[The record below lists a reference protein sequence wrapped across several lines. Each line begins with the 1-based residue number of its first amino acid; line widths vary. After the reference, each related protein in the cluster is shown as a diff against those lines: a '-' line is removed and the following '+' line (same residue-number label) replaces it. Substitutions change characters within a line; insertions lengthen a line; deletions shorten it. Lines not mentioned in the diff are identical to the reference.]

1 MWMLLSN
8 LFEIDFAKNLEI
20 EEKFKVGCIFPI
32 VVSKL
37 IRAEFGRNDHRE
49 DASHFKFF
57 FIQPNTRL

>member
-1 MWMLLSN
+1 MLFSN

-20 EEKFKVGCIFPI
+20 DEKIKVGCIFPI
-32 VVSKL
+32 VVVSIL

-57 FIQPNTRL
+57 